1 MKQEQNYLDNTLE
14 KEIVQQ
20 QYKADFGGYRPHF
33 EGRNPNV
40 LPNTW
45 KTYVAL
51 LLLLLPAYVL
61 AIGLFAGVLAWATHH
76 NESFT
81 FVCLAVMIA
90 TVVFLIF
97 ISYVGSFDRSKKE
110 KEYIASKEKQLGEVK
125 ELIKKEHA
133 EAENLLLSA
142 K

>member
-1 MKQEQNYLDNTLE
+1 MKAEQNYLDNTLE
-14 KEIVQQ
+14 KEIVQL

-45 KTYVAL
+45 KTYFAVFML
-51 LLLLLPAYVL
+51 LIPAYVL
-61 AIGLFAGVLAWATHH
+61 SIGLFVGVLIWATHH
-76 NESFT
+76 NESYS
-81 FVCLAVMIA
+81 FVCLAVFIA
-90 TVVFLIF
+90 TIVFLVV

-110 KEYIASKEKQLGEVK
+110 KDYIAGKEKQLGEVK
-125 ELIKKEHA
+125 ELIKKENA
-133 EAENLLLSA
+133 EAEDLLMSA